1 MTPRGMHMKHG
12 RYSLALSGSKFGALY
27 DEAVAARD
35 LLDLREPIAILE
47 AMVQGA
53 AQRSKEL
60 DTPDFREKARELY
73 KGWRNNSDIAESEK
87 ACKELGELLDRGA
100 DSDRA
105 LSKVADNAERL
116 AKRLEEAWKI
126 KLQKRSAIS
135 ANDLQ
140 ALFLVWIDI
149 CAQETSQEIAARVAS
164 RVRLELARRAGERT
178 LDKTQLIEAV
188 EVRHD
193 GPTG

>member
-1 MTPRGMHMKHG
+1 MKHG
-12 RYSLALSGSKFGALY
+12 RYSKALLGSKWGAIY
-27 DEAVAARD
+27 DEAIAAQN

-53 AQRSKEL
+53 AQRTKEL
-60 DTPDFREKARELY
+60 DTPEFRKDALELY
-73 KGWRNNSDIAESEK
+73 RVWRNSSDIAQSEA
-87 ACKELGELLDRGA
+87 ACKQLGELLDRGA
-100 DSDRA
+100 DSDQA
-105 LSKVADNAERL
+105 FSKVADHAERL

-135 ANDLQ
+135 AADLQ
-140 ALFLVWIDI
+140 VLFALWLDI
-149 CAQETSQEIAARVAS
+149 LREETSVEIATRVGQ
-164 RVRLELARRAGERT
+164 RVRLELARRSVDST

-193 GPTG
+193 DPAQS